1 LLPVARANRQ
11 EAKILLLMSPSQVT
25 YYCKS
30 GMQSFFHF
38 DDNLITTPKQIY
50 FSSGG
55 GAFGKKP
62 IFKWIFQPV
71 LTNSSTTPKD
81 YLTQDLT
88 MLQQAKTQRLLSLDF
103 MRGLIMV
110 LLVLESTELYSHFFR
125 LTEGNGIQLFF
136 RQFFHH
142 PWNGLRFWDLIQP
155 GFMFMAGTAMA
166 YSLHR
171 QQVSGMAWRE
181 SFVKV
186 LKRSC
191 WLFFW
196 GVLDYAVRPGGLSFE
211 LWDVLTQL
219 SATTLIAFFIFRWSY
234 SAQIFFSLGLLLLTE
249 VLYRFTNIQ
258 GFDQPFTDQHN
269 FGNFIDLV
277 LMNKI
282 NRGGWVAINFL
293 PTAAHTIWGCLA
305 GKLLLSARPESEKV
319 KWLVIGGM
327 VALASGY
334 LLDLVTITPIIKK
347 IATSSFVLA
356 SGGWCLLALSLFYWW
371 IDIRG
376 HGRYLKFFVVVG
388 MNSLFIYLFIE
399 IVASRWF
406 NEYIAAITN
415 GLMSMVNTPEGLMHV
430 LTSLI
435 IFALEWNLCYFLY
448 KRGVFF
454 KV

>member
-1 LLPVARANRQ
+1 
-11 EAKILLLMSPSQVT
+11 M
-25 YYCKS
+25 
-30 GMQSFFHF
+30 
-38 DDNLITTPKQIY
+38 ITPASEKTRITAEPELQPKK
-50 FSSGG
+50 F
-55 GAFGKKP
+55 
-62 IFKWIFQPV
+62 
-71 LTNSSTTPKD
+71 
-81 YLTQDLT
+81 
-88 MLQQAKTQRLLSLDF
+88 QRLMSLDF
-103 MRGLIMV
+103 MRGMIMV
-110 LLVLESTELYSHFFR
+110 LLMLESVRLYSNLFN
-125 LTEGNGIQLFF
+125 LSEGSSIQLFF
-136 RQFFHH
+136 LQFFHH

-171 QQVSGMAWRE
+171 QQMNGMPWNQ

-186 LKRSC
+186 FKRSC

-234 SAQIFFSLGLLLLTE
+234 SAQILFSFGLLLLTE
-249 VLYRFTNIQ
+249 ILYRFTNIE

-269 FGNFIDLV
+269 FGNFMDLV
-277 LMNKI
+277 LMDKI

-305 GKLLLSARPESEKV
+305 GKLLLSARPELEKV
-319 KWLVIGGM
+319 KWLVI
-327 VALASGY
+327 SGIAGLIIGY
-334 LLDLVTITPIIKK
+334 SMDWTVTPIIKR

-356 SGGWCLLALSLFYWW
+356 SGGWCLVALAFLYWW
-371 IDIRG
+371 IDIRD
-376 HGRYLKFFVVVG
+376 HRKYVKFFIIVG

-399 IVASRWF
+399 IVGGRWF
-406 NEYIAAITN
+406 NDYIAAITN
-415 GLMSMVNTPEGLMHV
+415 GLMSMASFPEGLMLI

-435 IFALEWNLCYFLY
+435 TFGLEWFMLYFLY
-448 KRGVFF
+448 RKGIFF